1 MPQRVLVVDDDA
13 QVRSFV
19 CRLLEDAGYATTA
32 AADGEAALAS
42 VAAERPDLVSLDIV
56 MPGLDGWGVVER
68 LQALSDPP
76 LVLLLT
82 GQGELAAGTRL
93 PPLVSAL
100 VHKAE
105 DPRLFV
111 DTCRRVL
118 AGPARE
124 DASVPGAERRRARR
138 RPLVIPVRISTTHGM
153 ALAEGRLVRLSPI
166 GADLEV
172 GLPLGTVDP
181 VSLAM
186 LLPSSEETVRV
197 QGQLHPRG
205 AVGTTHVYGVSF
217 IATRPE
223 VQTLLAQLLAS

>member
-1 MPQRVLVVDDDA
+1 MAQRILVVDDDA
-13 QVRSFV
+13 QVRLFV
-19 CRLLEDAGYATTA
+19 CRLLEDAGYTTV
-32 AADGEAALAS
+32 AADGGEAALES
-42 VAAERPDLVSLDIV
+42 VRTQRPDLVSLDIV

-68 LQALSDPP
+68 LQALPDPP
-76 LVLLLT
+76 PVLLLT
-82 GQGELAAGTRL
+82 GQGELAAERTL
-93 PPLVSAL
+93 PALVAAL

-124 DASVPGAERRRARR
+124 NANAPGAERRRARR
-138 RPLVIPVRISTTHGM
+138 RPLVIPVRVSTTHGM
-153 ALAEGRLVRLSPI
+153 ALAEGRLVRVSPL

-186 LLPSSEETVRV
+186 LLPSSEDTVRV
-197 QGQLHPRG
+197 NGQLHPRG

-217 IATRPE
+217 IATTPE
-223 VQTLLAQLLAS
+223 VQKLLTQLLAG